1 MSPSNIT
8 RAGLITIISSPW
20 KGCLKS
26 PKRQVHGMLPWHA
39 FSWIHCFSR
48 LSPLQLHVSLQG
60 NIHPVHELNWKT
72 FNWSS
77 LLQPTAEFWT
87 QVHCRTIL
95 TQTLLRPFSLSTFS
109 ASLALNVCQFSTA
122 GLSSAVPPGMSET
135 CWHRQTSLRMHT
147 PRSTLIC
154 ILYLM
159 ISQLLLAVKSP
170 PWCPRVQQYP
180 PKLKT

>member
-95 TQTLLRPFSLSTFS
+95 TQTVFFGYLQCITGPKCLSILNCWTF
-109 ASLALNVCQFSTA
+109 
-122 GLSSAVPPGMSET
+122 LSSST
-135 CWHRQTSLRMHT
+135 WH
-147 PRSTLIC
+147 
-154 ILYLM
+154 
-159 ISQLLLAVKSP
+159 V
-170 PWCPRVQQYP
+170 
-180 PKLKT
+180 